1 MRSSVLFWYFRISLS
16 ATVPGLKRCGFFT
29 PPVAGADLRAAFVAS
44 CFLGA
49 FPPVDFLA
57 VCFVRAISNRD
68 CFTLEEEDEWY
79 ELKWWGWKYCV
90 LREWDGVYLYKV
102 EMEKKGWAGIFEM
115 LFWFAKFWFSLGNR
129 TVNAVWES
137 TDAVFPRLK
146 LRIAIRDTHKD
157 TSRNKP
163 RHAWY
168 LLRFFIIIILGF
180 NFFVSFFRV

>member
-1 MRSSVLFWYFRISLS
+1 MWDTSSHWWGKVWCGRCKYTLKSFIGSCWSNYLSCKARSSCWSLRYLIGAGNLIKS
-16 ATVPGLKRCGFFT
+16 CRFSYSKCSWGKCFSIPSCTHCRC
-29 PPVAGADLRAAFVAS
+29 V
-44 CFLGA
+44 
-49 FPPVDFLA
+49 
-57 VCFVRAISNRD
+57 
-68 CFTLEEEDEWY
+68 
-79 ELKWWGWKYCV
+79 
-90 LREWDGVYLYKV
+90 LYKV

-163 RHAWY
+163 RLAWY